1 MMLKDLILKKLEDT
15 RGEFVSGEALAEAFG
30 VSRNAVW
37 KCIKRLEKE
46 GYAVTSVKNRGYAL
60 SSQGDELSAFAVEK
74 YLREGAFF
82 VEVKKSTFSTND
94 DVKKLAAQGAP
105 AWSAVIAEE
114 QAGGRGRFG
123 RAFYSPAGN
132 GLYMSVLLRPHIAAG
147 ETLFITACAAVAV
160 AEAVEKL
167 CKKKDILLM
176 IDEVQT
182 GNGRTGTLYAFQQ
195 YGISPDV
202 MTTAKGLGNG
212 LPIGATLFSAKCE
225 KTLTPGTHGSTF
237 GGNPAACAGAVAV
250 IKSIN
255 DKLLKGVEEKALRI
269 RETLLACSKV
279 KSVSGLGLMIGA
291 EVENAAELK
300 KQCLQKG
307 LVVLTAKDRLRLL
320 PPLNIGNDELERGL
334 AILREVLK

>member
-37 KCIKRLEKE
+37 KCVKRLEKE

-60 SSQGDELSAFAVEK
+60 SPQGDELSAFAVEK

-147 ETLFITACAAVAV
+147 ETLFITTCAAVAV

-167 CKKKDILLM
+167 CGKYAEIKWVNDVFIGGKKVSGILTEASFNVESGGLDYAVVGIGINVRGAFPPALADIATSAFGEGECPPQARARLAAEVLTRLRHYCEH
-176 IDEVQT
+176 IGERLFYPEYLRRSLVIGRRVRVLCGDTEREAEALGLDENCFLKV
-182 GNGRTGTLYAFQQ
+182 RYDDGTC
-195 YGISPDV
+195 
-202 MTTAKGLGNG
+202 
-212 LPIGATLFSAKCE
+212 ATL
-225 KTLTPGTHGSTF
+225 
-237 GGNPAACAGAVAV
+237 AAGEV
-250 IKSIN
+250 S
-255 DKLLKGVEEKALRI
+255 LKV
-269 RETLLACSKV
+269 
-279 KSVSGLGLMIGA
+279 
-291 EVENAAELK
+291 
-300 KQCLQKG
+300 
-307 LVVLTAKDRLRLL
+307 
-320 PPLNIGNDELERGL
+320 
-334 AILREVLK
+334 

>member
-46 GYAVTSVKNRGYAL
+46 GYAVTCVKNRGYAL
-60 SSQGDELSAFAVEK
+60 SPLGDELSAFAVEK

-167 CKKKDILLM
+167 CGKYAEIKWVNDVFMGGKKVCGILTEASF
-176 IDEVQT
+176 DVE
-182 GNGRTGTLYAFQQ
+182 NGKLSYAIV
-195 YGISPDV
+195 GIGINVRDSAFPQELKGIATSVFGMDRYPSD
-202 MTTAKGLGNG
+202 TRAKL
-212 LPIGATLFSAKCE
+212 
-225 KTLTPGTHGSTF
+225 
-237 GGNPAACAGAVAV
+237 AA
-250 IKSIN
+250 
-255 DKLLKGVEEKALRI
+255 KLLERFRYYYERIPQRAFYEEYKRRSFVIGKEVDVYSGDKSGEGTVLDLEKDCSLRI
-269 RETLLACSKV
+269 RYKDGKESLLVAGEVSV
-279 KSVSGLGLMIGA
+279 KP
-291 EVENAAELK
+291 K
-300 KQCLQKG
+300 K
-307 LVVLTAKDRLRLL
+307 
-320 PPLNIGNDELERGL
+320 
-334 AILREVLK
+334 

>member
-15 RGEFVSGEALAEAFG
+15 RGEFVSGETLAEAFG

-60 SSQGDELSAFAVEK
+60 SPLGDELSAFAVEK

-147 ETLFITACAAVAV
+147 ETLFITTCAAVAV

-167 CKKKDILLM
+167 CGK
-176 IDEVQT
+176 
-182 GNGRTGTLYAFQQ
+182 YA
-195 YGISPDV
+195 
-202 MTTAKGLGNG
+202 
-212 LPIGATLFSAKCE
+212 
-225 KTLTPGTHGSTF
+225 
-237 GGNPAACAGAVAV
+237 
-250 IKSIN
+250 
-255 DKLLKGVEEKALRI
+255 
-269 RETLLACSKV
+269 
-279 KSVSGLGLMIGA
+279 
-291 EVENAAELK
+291 
-300 KQCLQKG
+300 
-307 LVVLTAKDRLRLL
+307 
-320 PPLNIGNDELERGL
+320 
-334 AILREVLK
+334 